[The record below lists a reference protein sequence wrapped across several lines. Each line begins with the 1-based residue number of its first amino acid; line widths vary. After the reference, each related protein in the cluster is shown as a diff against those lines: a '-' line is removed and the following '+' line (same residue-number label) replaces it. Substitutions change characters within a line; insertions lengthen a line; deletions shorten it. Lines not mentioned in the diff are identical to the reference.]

1 MTHELTTHRAESFH
15 ARTNAELFRPQGNT
29 GNPLHDFN
37 THYSRL
43 SGLQRLTLERHT
55 VNGNQISRYE
65 PDITHSTAG
74 VCTPGFVACLQQRA
88 RDILGGAALV
98 LTLSA
103 HAPTL
108 AATDC
113 VQKILRDID
122 LDAVADAQGLLDSAP
137 TAPEFPA
144 LANAFAA
151 RLNLRPTADERHTNH
166 SQEVKIAAPEYAA
179 RRLGNAEDA
188 AEFVR
193 CLRLIAGADA
203 SALYTQQ
210 LASHYYAEAK
220 RRPANE
226 VLKEMALLG
235 LELSAVTATNEQ
247 LEFADEEAALM
258 FDDDAGDAELFAH
271 EAEQLSPSECRTRWF
286 EYAARVLGEAEA
298 REHVFA
304 DEPRAQ
310 TRSIYRKQAGG
321 FAHDEF
327 AEHMGDLSAATA
339 DDDEFGV
346 LLDSFERAYEQYDE
360 GAVVSLHMTD
370 GERKIA
376 CGDLDEDTDADSL
389 PECVRH
395 LADELRDLY
404 TSGFPA
410 TDRGETSDCEGTVV
424 TAYVR
429 DFETRERELM
439 PTVVYGI
446 DAWLDA
452 RMDEAFGGR
461 VTRTMRRLVQ
471 VPEPQRPPHRVEVES
486 VESRVVETEE
496 TRRGETIRRRE
507 MRHFVR
513 RQIVIILRSR
523 LHEQIEAVEVCPN
536 PDERAEARAVLE
548 VLLTK
553 LKTDNHTRGLNQSLL
568 YRELTAR
575 LDAATD
581 TATLAGLKKEAWS
594 HKEAGRL
601 PIKLFTAL
609 NTYASAHQARL
620 DSEPLREMRSFRV
633 VRGDGFRVTQ
643 TFADSA
649 HEFIVAQPLLNRIPT
664 LTGKTLNEFARSLHA
679 LPRQEQERV
688 RRRFRDGNTRLY
700 ARVRDGLRNEL
711 ERASVKKLRY
721 FRWAFYAGNK
731 PEHPVHTLTRED
743 QAAAWELLKA
753 RSQSGATIPAA
764 HVTTVTTPSVPATP
778 TRTSQPRNSATQPRA
793 LVRVSPA
800 QIV

>member
-1 MTHELTTHRAESFH
+1 MTHELTTHRAGSFH

-74 VCTPGFVACLQQRA
+74 VGTFGFVAGLQQRA

-108 AATDC
+108 AADC

-235 LELSAVTATNEQ
+235 LKLSAVTATNEQ

-271 EAEQLSPSECRTRWF
+271 EAEQLSPSECRSRWF

-304 DEPRAQ
+304 DELRAQ

-321 FAHDEF
+321 FADDEF

-339 DDDEFGV
+339 DDDEFGA

-395 LADELRDLY
+395 LADELCDLY

-410 TDRGETSDCEGTVV
+410 TDRGETSDCVGTVV
-424 TAYVR
+424 MAYVR

-446 DAWLDA
+446 DTWLDA

-461 VTRTMRRLVQ
+461 ATRTMRRLVQ
-471 VPEPQRPPHRVEVES
+471 VTESHRPPHRVEMERIA
-486 VESRVVETEE
+486 SRVVETEV
-496 TRRGETIRRRE
+496 TRRGETIRHRAL
-507 MRHFVR
+507 RHSVR
-513 RQIVIILRSR
+513 RQTVTIPRSR

-536 PDERAEARAVLE
+536 PEERAGARAILE

-553 LKTDNHTRGLNQSLL
+553 LKTDNHTRGLNQSAL

-575 LDAATD
+575 LGTATD

-609 NTYASAHQARL
+609 NTCASAHQACL

-633 VRGDGFRVTQ
+633 VRGDNFRVTQ
-643 TFADSA
+643 TFTDGER
-649 HEFIVAQPLLNRIPT
+649 EFIIAQPLLNRIPT
-664 LTGKTLNEFARSLHA
+664 LTGKILNEFARSLHAA

-688 RRRFRDGNTRLY
+688 RRRFRDSNTRLY

-711 ERASVKKLRY
+711 ERASVKKLCY

-743 QAAAWELLKA
+743 QAAAWELLKT
-753 RSQSGATIPAA
+753 RSQSSATLPTA
-764 HVTTVTTPSVPATP
+764 HVTTVTTSSVPATP
-778 TRTSQPRNSATQPRA
+778 TRTSQPRKSVTQPRA